1 MSKLTRRFQF
11 IRHAGSLFC
20 LLASL
25 LLTGCAA
32 NDDVP
37 KDVNRGWT
45 NGSGFNQPD
54 AHPIRQGLLPR
65 DFYDKRPEK

>member
-1 MSKLTRRFQF
+1 MRGFRGQF
-11 IRHAGSLFC
+11 AILCG

-45 NGSGFNQPD
+45 NGSGFNQAD
-54 AHPIRQGLLPR
+54 AHPIRQGLLPQ